1 MEYQSPL
8 RLRHSNERLLTS
20 SVSDFFSRT
29 EHMDIESQQLVSKD
43 EKPAPKWLR
52 WMPLVALIVSCCSF
66 LFAVTVL
73 YPWHIE
79 LSKEFTALS
88 KKITTC

>member
-1 MEYQSPL
+1 MVIPEYFP
-8 RLRHSNERLLTS
+8 
-20 SVSDFFSRT
+20 RT
-29 EHMDIESQQLVSKD
+29 EHMDTETQQLVSKD
-43 EKPAPKWLR
+43 EKPAPKWLK
-52 WMPLVALIVSCCSF
+52 WMPLAALIVSCCSF

-88 KKITTC
+88 KKITSCQ

>member
-1 MEYQSPL
+1 
-8 RLRHSNERLLTS
+8 
-20 SVSDFFSRT
+20 
-29 EHMDIESQQLVSKD
+29 MDIEQPFVSPRPDKT
-43 EKPAPKWLR
+43 PTWLK
-52 WMPLVALIVSCCSF
+52 WMPLMALIVSLSSF

-88 KKITTC
+88 KKIAQCQ